1 MIDIPV
7 LFIIFKRPKV
17 ALQSFS
23 AIKKAAPRKLYIA
36 CDGARDNIQGE
47 RDLVDKTRKII
58 LDNVDW
64 DCEVYVNFQ
73 TKNLGCASGVFTA
86 INWLFQHE
94 QYGIILE
101 DDCIAQETFFPF
113 MQELLIKYEKD
124 ERIGMIDGANYIKGA
139 HIVHSYC
146 FSKYKSTNGWG
157 TWRRAWNNMDMKMK
171 WRNTLYEES
180 IIKNMGYKGYDY
192 KYWKYRLKAIDK
204 DYVSAW
210 DWQWYFTLA
219 AQNQLSIFP
228 QVSLISNIG
237 FGEGATHTTEGTIPN
252 NFLTTD
258 NLEFPLV
265 HPDYVVPDINFANHF
280 YDSNNSFEYTI
291 KRYVPFKIKNML
303 KKIIR

>member
-113 MQELLIKYEKD
+113 HA
-124 ERIGMIDGANYIKGA
+124 RTFN
-139 HIVHSYC
+139 
-146 FSKYKSTNGWG
+146 
-157 TWRRAWNNMDMKMK
+157 
-171 WRNTLYEES
+171 
-180 IIKNMGYKGYDY
+180 
-192 KYWKYRLKAIDK
+192 
-204 DYVSAW
+204 
-210 DWQWYFTLA
+210 
-219 AQNQLSIFP
+219 
-228 QVSLISNIG
+228 
-237 FGEGATHTTEGTIPN
+237 
-252 NFLTTD
+252 
-258 NLEFPLV
+258 
-265 HPDYVVPDINFANHF
+265 
-280 YDSNNSFEYTI
+280 
-291 KRYVPFKIKNML
+291 
-303 KKIIR
+303 